1 MDFTTTGS
9 IMYCGSCKEYV
20 IIHID
25 EKNLRDY
32 KCIRCHS
39 RLEQVLDN

>member
-1 MDFTTTGS
+1 MDFTTTS
-9 IMYCGSCKEYV
+9 IMFCGSCKEYK

-25 EKNLRDY
+25 EKNLKDY
-32 KCIRCHS
+32 NCFKCHS